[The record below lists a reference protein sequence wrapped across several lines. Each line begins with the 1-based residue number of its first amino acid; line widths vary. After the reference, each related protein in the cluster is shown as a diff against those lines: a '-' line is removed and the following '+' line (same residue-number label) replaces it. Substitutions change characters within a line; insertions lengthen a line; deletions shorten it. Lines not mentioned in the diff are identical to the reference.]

1 MPAPWRTVTL
11 PGTRAS
17 DVPSVNL
24 TVALVP
30 TDGSSAAGN
39 PVRRSRP
46 VRFLGRLARSIIRI
60 PLALSIAFV
69 MWAVGVVTG
78 SVISGPPPA
87 LGSALSMS
95 PDLLMRGQWGP
106 LLTSLLFPGPLAS
119 YLLATAVIL
128 ACVGLAE
135 VTMGWGRTTV
145 AFVGGHIGALLLYFA
160 VAWTGAAMGSEWLAT
175 LRHPAPL
182 GPYAASL
189 AAVMAA
195 SPRISALW
203 RRRIR
208 SVSIS
213 VTVMLLLYIGHPQNL
228 DSLLGVA
235 CGLGIGAVM
244 GGRHGGGHFVHS
256 TSREVRALLSMVVA
270 VFAAGPVLASL
281 AKVPTGPLAVLRNLV
296 VNPIPTINDLQANC
310 SAAVDLSCLQII
322 QSPGLRGPGGEAL
335 SLVPLVLLLVCAEGL
350 RRGNRAALWVAMS
363 VQLVIGVLSAIYLQ
377 LFAQFGTSLRSGS
390 RVLSVDSGIVEVL
403 PVVLVPL
410 LIAAALFGAR
420 RHFNV
425 DADPVLGRRS
435 LLLLASVFA
444 VFVTGYVVAWFAED
458 NYYHRA
464 GLLALLATLPKM
476 FLPYPFSFRYSVSVY
491 PHGVWS
497 PLIFSYGGAA
507 FWLICLI
514 SILAMFVSRHLR
526 DLRADS
532 GISLARRLV
541 RQGGGSLSWMALWP
555 NNRYWFNSAETVG
568 IGYQIHYNVALT
580 VGGPFGEPDDFE
592 KAIEEFTAFCAEQ
605 SLSPCWYSVTDEHWT
620 LLRDLGFS
628 RVRVAE
634 ETLLPLGNVEF
645 KGKEWQGVRTALNKA
660 RKLSVEAQ
668 WFTYAELPGTLRT
681 QVHEIS
687 EEWVS
692 EKTLPELGFTLGG
705 IEELKDENV
714 LLCLAVDSAG
724 KVHGVTSWLPVFK
737 DGDVT
742 GRTLDF
748 MRRSPDGFKGVME
761 FLIASAVLHFDGT
774 MEEISLSGSPLAPVH
789 DGDAASGPSDGA
801 AVGRFL
807 DWLGAALEPV
817 YGFRSL
823 AAFKQRFNPRRRTLY
838 MVYHDPLALPVI
850 GRALTEAYM
859 PTMSI
864 RHTARLLRG
873 VIG

>member
-1 MPAPWRTVTL
+1 MPAPWRTVNL
-11 PGTRAS
+11 PGTGAS
-17 DVPSVNL
+17 DVPSVNPA
-24 TVALVP
+24 VAVAP
-30 TDGSSAAGN
+30 ADGSTAAGT
-39 PVRRSRP
+39 RLGRSRP
-46 VRFLGRLARSIIRI
+46 VPFLGRLARRLIRI
-60 PLALSIAFV
+60 PLALSLALV
-69 MWAVGVVTG
+69 MWSVGVLTS

-87 LGSALSMS
+87 LGSALSGA
-95 PDLLMRGQWGP
+95 PDLLMRGQWVP
-106 LLTSLLFPGPLAS
+106 PFASFLFPGPLTS
-119 YLLATAVIL
+119 YVLATVVIL
-128 ACVGLAE
+128 GCVGLAE
-135 VTMGWGRTTV
+135 VTMGRGRTAV
-145 AFVGGHIGALLLYFA
+145 AFVGGHLGALLLYFV
-160 VAWTGAAMGSEWLAT
+160 VAWTGAAVGSEWLAT

-208 SVSIS
+208 SVSVS
-213 VTVMLLLYIGHPQNL
+213 VTMMLLLYIGHPQNL
-228 DSLLGVA
+228 SSLLGVV
-235 CGLGIGAVM
+235 CGLGIGAAM
-244 GGRHGGGHFVHS
+244 SGRPSGGHFVQS

-281 AKVPTGPLAVLRNLV
+281 ARAPSGPLAVLRNLV

-310 SAAVDLSCLQII
+310 SAAVDLSCPQVIH
-322 QSPGLRGPGGEAL
+322 SAGLRGPGGEAL

-350 RRGNRAALWVAMS
+350 RRGNRVALWVAMS

-390 RVLSVDSGIVEVL
+390 RILSVDSGIAEVL

-410 LIAAALFGAR
+410 LIAASLFVAR

-435 LLLLASVFA
+435 LFLLASVFA

-464 GLLALLATLPKM
+464 GLFALLATLPKM

-497 PLIFSYGGAA
+497 PLIFSYGGAV

-526 DLRADS
+526 ELRADS

-541 RQGGGSLSWMALWP
+541 QQGGGSLSWMALWP
-555 NNRYWFNSAETVG
+555 NNRYWFNEAETVG
-568 IGYQIHYNVALT
+568 IAYQIHYNVALT
-580 VGGPFGEPDDFE
+580 VSGPFGDSGHFE
-592 KAIEEFTAFCAEQ
+592 KAIEAFTAFCAEQ
-605 SLSPCWYSVTDEHWT
+605 SLSPCWYSVTDEHWS
-620 LLRDLGFS
+620 LLQGLGFS

-634 ETLLPLGNVEF
+634 ETLLPLGKIEF

-660 RKLSVEAQ
+660 RKLSVEAR

-692 EKTLPELGFTLGG
+692 EKTLPEMGFTLGG

-724 KVHGVTSWLPVFK
+724 KVHGVTSWLPAFK

-761 FLIASAVLHFDGT
+761 FLIASAVLRFDGT

-789 DGDAASGPSDGA
+789 DDDAAGVPSDGA

-823 AAFKQRFNPRRRTLY
+823 AAFKQRFHPRRRALY
-838 MVYHDPLALPVI
+838 LMYHDPLALPLI

-859 PTMSI
+859 PTMSL

-873 VIG
+873 AIG

>member
-1 MPAPWRTVTL
+1 MPAPRRSVGL
-11 PGTRAS
+11 SEAGV
-17 DVPSVNL
+17 DEVPSADRADADAPARSPARWS
-24 TVALVP
+24 T
-30 TDGSSAAGN
+30 
-39 PVRRSRP
+39 VRRSLP
-46 VRFLGRLARSIIRI
+46 GRLLRRLGRSIIRI
-60 PLALSIAFV
+60 PLALA
-69 MWAVGVVTG
+69 MAVLLWTVGLVTG
-78 SVISGPPPA
+78 SVSSGPPAP
-87 LGSALSMS
+87 LGAAVSAGPDQLMGGQWLSMF
-95 PDLLMRGQWGP
+95 
-106 LLTSLLFPGPLAS
+106 TSVFFPGPFAS
-119 YLLATAVIL
+119 YVLATAVVL
-128 ACVGLAE
+128 GCVGLAE
-135 VTMGWGRTTV
+135 VTIGVGRTAV
-145 AFVGGHIGALLLYFA
+145 AFVVGHLGALLLYFA
-160 VAWTGAAMGSEWLAT
+160 VVELGTAMGSEWLST
-175 LRHPAPL
+175 LRHP
-182 GPYAASL
+182 GPIGPFAGSL
-189 AAVMAA
+189 AAVLAA

-208 SVSIS
+208 SVSIA

-228 DSLLGVA
+228 DSVLGVA
-235 CGLGIGAVM
+235 CGLGIGALI
-244 GGRHGGGHFVHS
+244 GGRHGSARYIRS

-281 AKVPTGPLAVLRNLV
+281 AKAPSGPLAVLRNLI
-296 VNPIPTINDLQANC
+296 VNPIPTINDLQASC

-322 QSPGLRGPGGEAL
+322 HSPGLRGPGGEAL

-350 RRGNRAALWVAMS
+350 RRGNRAALWVAIS
-363 VQLVIGVLSAIYLQ
+363 VHLVIGVLSAIYLQ
-377 LFAQFGTSLRSGS
+377 LFAQFGTSVRSGS
-390 RVLSVDSGIVEVL
+390 RVLSVDSGIAEVL

-410 LIAAALFGAR
+410 LIAAALFAAR

-435 LLLLASVFA
+435 LILLAGVFA

-458 NYYHRA
+458 NYHHRA
-464 GLLALLATLPKM
+464 GLLALLATLPRM

-497 PLIFSYGGAA
+497 PLIFSYGGAV
-507 FWLICLI
+507 FWLVCLM
-514 SILAMFVSRHLR
+514 SILAMFVSRKLR

-555 NNRYWFNSAETVG
+555 NNRYWFNEAETVG
-568 IGYQIHYNVALT
+568 VAYQLHYNVALT
-580 VGGPFGEPDDFE
+580 VGGPFGASADFE
-592 KAIEEFTAFCAEQ
+592 RAVEGFTAFCAEQ
-605 SLSPCWYSVTDEHWT
+605 SLSPCWYSVTDEHWN
-620 LLRDLGFS
+620 LLRGLGFS

-634 ETLLPLGNVEF
+634 ETLLPLGNIEF

-660 RKLSVEAQ
+660 RRLSVEAR
-668 WFTYAELPGTLRT
+668 WSTYGELSGPLRT

-692 EKTLPELGFTLGG
+692 EKTLPEMGFTLGG
-705 IEELKDENV
+705 VEELKDENV
-714 LLCLAVDSAG
+714 LLCLAVDDAG
-724 KVHGVTSWLPVFK
+724 KVHGVTSWLPVFTA
-737 DGDVT
+737 GVVT
-742 GRTLDF
+742 SRTLDF

-774 MEEISLSGSPLAPVH
+774 MEEISLSGSPLAPLPR
-789 DGDAASGPSDGA
+789 GDPAREPSDGA

-807 DWLGAALEPV
+807 DWLGGALEPA

-823 AAFKQRFNPRRRTLY
+823 AAFKQRFHPRHRTLY
-838 MVYHDPLALPVI
+838 MMYHDPLALPVI

>member
-1 MPAPWRTVTL
+1 M
-11 PGTRAS
+11 G
-17 DVPSVNL
+17 
-24 TVALVP
+24 
-30 TDGSSAAGN
+30 
-39 PVRRSRP
+39 
-46 VRFLGRLARSIIRI
+46 
-60 PLALSIAFV
+60 
-69 MWAVGVVTG
+69 
-78 SVISGPPPA
+78 
-87 LGSALSMS
+87 
-95 PDLLMRGQWGP
+95 GQWWSP
-106 LLTSLLFPGPLAS
+106 LTALLFPGPLAS
-119 YLLATAVIL
+119 YVLATAVIL
-128 ACVGLAE
+128 GCVGLAE
-135 VTMGWGRTTV
+135 VTMGTRRTAV
-145 AFVGGHIGALLLYFA
+145 AFVGGHLGALLLYFA
-160 VAWTGAAMGSEWLAT
+160 VVGAGAAMGSEWLAA

-208 SVSIS
+208 AVGIS

-228 DSLLGVA
+228 NSLLGVA
-235 CGLGIGAVM
+235 CGLGIGAMM
-244 GGRHGGGHFVHS
+244 GGRHGGGHFIHS
-256 TSREVRALLSMVVA
+256 TSREIRALLSMVVA
-270 VFAAGPVLASL
+270 VFAAGPVMATL
-281 AKVPTGPLAVLRNLV
+281 AKAPSGPLAVLRNLV
-296 VNPIPTINDLQANC
+296 VNPIPTINDLQASC
-310 SAAVDLSCLQII
+310 PAAVDLSCLQII
-322 QSPGLRGPGGEAL
+322 HSPGLRGPGGEAL

-350 RRGNRAALWVAMS
+350 RRGNRAALWVAIS
-363 VQLVIGVLSAIYLQ
+363 VQLVVGVLSAIYLQ
-377 LFAQFGTSLRSGS
+377 LFAQFGTSVRSGS
-390 RVLSVDSGIVEVL
+390 RVLSVDSGIAEVL

-410 LIAAALFGAR
+410 LIAAALFAAR

-425 DADPVLGRRS
+425 DADPALGRRS
-435 LLLLASVFA
+435 LVLMAAVFA

-458 NYYHRA
+458 NYHHRA
-464 GLLALLATLPKM
+464 GLLALVATLPRM

-497 PLIFSYGGAA
+497 PLIFSYGGAV

-526 DLRADS
+526 ELRGDS
-532 GISLARRLV
+532 GLSLARRLV

-555 NNRYWFNSAETVG
+555 NNRYWFNDAETVG

-580 VGGPFGEPDDFE
+580 VGEPFGEPGDYE
-592 KAIEEFTAFCAEQ
+592 SAIEAFTAFCAEQ
-605 SLSPCWYSVTDEHWT
+605 SLSPCWYSVTDRHWP
-620 LLRDLGFS
+620 LLRDLGF
-628 RVRVAE
+628 RRARVAE
-634 ETLLPLGNVEF
+634 ETLLQPGSIEF

-660 RKLSVEAQ
+660 RKLSVEAR
-668 WFTYAELPGTLRT
+668 WSTYAELTGTLRT

-692 EKTLPELGFTLGG
+692 EKTLPEMGFTLGG
-705 IEELKDENV
+705 MEELKDDSV
-714 LLCLAVDSAG
+714 VLCLAVDSAG
-724 KVHGVTSWLPVFK
+724 KVHGVTSWLPVFTQ
-737 DGDVT
+737 GAIT

-774 MEEISLSGSPLAPVH
+774 AEEISLSGSPLAPVH

-807 DWLGAALEPV
+807 DWLGAVLEPV

-823 AAFKQRFNPRRRTLY
+823 AAFKQRFHPRRRTLY
-838 MVYHDPLALPVI
+838 MMYHDPLALPVI
-850 GRALTEAYM
+850 GRALAEAYM
-859 PTMSI
+859 PTMSL